1 VVYARLPEVVLQY
14 QFWYYLLPRS
24 KFGHFKTYYFHVDR
38 HYLVQFLITDLKRS
52 KHNDKQKRGRYQDT

>member
-1 VVYARLPEVVLQY
+1 
-14 QFWYYLLPRS
+14 
-24 KFGHFKTYYFHVDR
+24 VDR